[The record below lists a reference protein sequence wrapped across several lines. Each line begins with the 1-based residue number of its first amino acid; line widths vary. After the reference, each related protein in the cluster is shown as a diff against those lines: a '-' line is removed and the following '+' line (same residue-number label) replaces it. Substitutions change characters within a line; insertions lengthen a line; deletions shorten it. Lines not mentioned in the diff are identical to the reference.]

1 MKKNIFW
8 CLSALLL
15 TVSVSTAPGV
25 ATPLGQ
31 ADLQVADLIGA
42 TAPTTS
48 AKRDKTYSQV
58 ANNEVGKPLTINL
71 LLSYFPFGSG
81 SFPELS
87 HIGLAAVVPKPA
99 LKVAQANLGWPTISL
114 TKVVGGLEQ
123 PTHITHAGDLS
134 GRLFVVEQKGRVRI
148 VSNGVL
154 LSQPFL
160 DITNRVS
167 CCGEQGLL
175 SVAFPPNY
183 ASKKYFYV
191 NYTNKAGDTV
201 VARYRLTSNP
211 NIANPNSEQIV
222 LSVKQPFPNHNGGQL
237 AFGRDGYL
245 YIGMGDGGS
254 GGDPQNNAQ
263 NPASLL
269 GKILRIDVE
278 SGVTPYAIP
287 PTNPFIQ
294 QAGYLKEIWALGL
307 RNPWRFSFD
316 RLTGDLYIADVG
328 QEVYEEVDFQPAS
341 STGGENYGWRLMEGA
356 HCYNSATCNQSGLVL
371 PVTEYN
377 HSQGCSITGGMVYRG
392 WSYQSLRGIYFYA
405 DYCSGRIWGLRRRGQ
420 VWRNALLLNTSSF
433 GISSFGEDQAGNLY
447 IANLSTGDI
456 YLIKT

>member
-1 MKKNIFW
+1 
-8 CLSALLL
+8 
-15 TVSVSTAPGV
+15 
-25 ATPLGQ
+25 
-31 ADLQVADLIGA
+31 
-42 TAPTTS
+42 
-48 AKRDKTYSQV
+48 
-58 ANNEVGKPLTINL
+58 
-71 LLSYFPFGSG
+71 
-81 SFPELS
+81 
-87 HIGLAAVVPKPA
+87 
-99 LKVAQANLGWPTISL
+99 
-114 TKVVGGLEQ
+114 
-123 PTHITHAGDLS
+123 
-134 GRLFVVEQKGRVRI
+134 
-148 VSNGVL
+148 
-154 LSQPFL
+154 
-160 DITNRVS
+160 
-167 CCGEQGLL
+167 
-175 SVAFPPNY
+175 
-183 ASKKYFYV
+183 
-191 NYTNKAGDTV
+191 
-201 VARYRLTSNP
+201 
-211 NIANPNSEQIV
+211 
-222 LSVKQPFPNHNGGQL
+222 
-237 AFGRDGYL
+237 
-245 YIGMGDGGS
+245 MGDGGS